1 MTDITSE
8 PQYSRSDFRNTH
20 FIKAQYSICFGEE
33 TVAICEDQEAADSIV
48 SNCNEHPK
56 LLAERLYLRA
66 AIQAIACRLA
76 GEFDHPALMA
86 YGPLRGSD
94 HDIAAI
100 ARLALEKVPA

>member
-1 MTDITSE
+1 MKNLDGKLSLTYDE
-8 PQYSRSDFRNTH
+8 MQGL
-20 FIKAQYSICFGEE
+20 KAECK
-33 TVAICEDQEAADSIV
+33 A
-48 SNCNEHPK
+48 
-56 LLAERLYLRA
+56 LRAERLYLRA

-100 ARLALEKVPA
+100 ARIALEKVPA